1 MTFTLTRISKDV
13 WNKMKEGVSI
23 QDLLHY
29 PECWHAEILDIYF
42 LEGDKSYTLS
52 MNTEMIN
59 HCEIC
64 QGYYHVSK
72 TDLRVMY
79 DKVAELAKLNM
90 KVESAFL
97 HIYHCLATDDIDRWR
112 KIRDKVR
119 ADPELRVEVTNRI
132 RMADEI
138 TQLTPYEVESFMR
151 YYYGSRSIA
160 KLNQSEEVQLSID
173 IGSDELA
180 LCGGSSDISVLM
192 NLKYIYNTVDFE
204 KYSLVAQTR

>member
-1 MTFTLTRISKDV
+1 MTFILTRISKDV
-13 WNKMKEGVSI
+13 WDKMKEGVGI

-29 PECWHAEILDIYF
+29 PECKYDDILDFYY
-42 LEGDKSYTLS
+42 LEGDKSYTLN

-79 DKVAELAKLNM
+79 DKVSELAKLNL

-97 HIYHCLATDDIDRWR
+97 DIYHCLATDDIDRWR
-112 KIRDKVR
+112 RVRDKVR

-138 TQLTPYEVESFMR
+138 TQFTPYEVESFMR
-151 YYYGSRSIA
+151 YYHGSRSIA
-160 KLNQSEEVQLSID
+160 KLNQSEELQMSVEV
-173 IGSDELA
+173 GSDELA
-180 LCGGSSDISVLM
+180 LCDGSSDISVLM
-192 NLKYIYNTVDFE
+192 NLKHVYNTVDFE
-204 KYSLVAQTR
+204 KYSLVAKVK